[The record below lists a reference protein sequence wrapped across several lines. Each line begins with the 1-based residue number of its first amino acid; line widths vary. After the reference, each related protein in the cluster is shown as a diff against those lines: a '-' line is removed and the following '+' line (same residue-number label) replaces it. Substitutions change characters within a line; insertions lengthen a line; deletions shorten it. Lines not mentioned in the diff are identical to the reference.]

1 MTTLAKLVVTPEEQA
16 VRFFKEVKN
25 ELGINSTQKIVTVV
39 RCVLSQL
46 RRSLTHKQASQLI
59 RKMPDIFQ
67 LLLISGWRYDEKEA
81 SVKHLDELADNI
93 YRQTLLRE
101 KRLFST
107 EIEALGTVLLVIKK
121 LDKFFGLLGFN
132 VLRYTIT
139 EEIKQAAAMEDAA

>member
-1 MTTLAKLVVTPEEQA
+1 MTSIARLLTPEEQA

-25 ELGINSTQKIVTVV
+25 ELGIDSTQKIVTVV

-46 RRSLTHKQASQLI
+46 RKSLTHEQASLFI
-59 RKMPDIFQ
+59 RQMPDIFQ
-67 LLLISGWRYDEKEA
+67 LLLVSGWKYEEKES
-81 SVKHLDELADNI
+81 SVKHLDELADNV
-93 YRQTLLRE
+93 YRQTLNE

-107 EIEALGTVLLVIKK
+107 EIEALNTVLLVLKK
-121 LDKFFGLLGFN
+121 LDKFFGLFGFN

>member
-1 MTTLAKLVVTPEEQA
+1 MTSIARLATPEEQA
-16 VRFFKEVKN
+16 VRFFREVKN
-25 ELGINSTQKIVTVV
+25 ELGIDSTRKIVSVV

-46 RRSLTHKQASQLI
+46 RNSLSHDQVGVLI

-67 LLLISGWRYDEKEA
+67 LLLISNWRYDEKE
-81 SVKHLDELADNI
+81 VVVTHLDELADNV
-93 YRQTLLRE
+93 YKQTLSQE
-101 KRLFST
+101 KKLFST

-121 LDKFFGLLGFN
+121 LDKFFGLLDFN